1 MQESTENKNSS
12 LKSTRITAITEV
24 TQYLIEDLILE
35 DREHDIDTFIWRD
48 KLTIT
53 NSVPVEKRNLAT
65 QWQVGLSWGGK
76 FVLLLLGV
84 FF

>member
-35 DREHDIDTFIWRD
+35 DREHDIDTFI
-48 KLTIT
+48 
-53 NSVPVEKRNLAT
+53 
-65 QWQVGLSWGGK
+65 
-76 FVLLLLGV
+76 
-84 FF
+84 